1 MRKDSINNVVFT
13 LQIELCCVVLTWFLM
28 DCGLD
33 TEHHLLAPDT
43 QNSCRP
49 VKGRPG
55 RFGSGPRRETKGS
68 VKKKSEKSK
77 KKFFAYLHISD
88 QLEAKKKTKKEV
100 WKHDQF

>member
-13 LQIELCCVVLTWFLM
+13 LQIELCSVVLTWFLM

-77 KKFFAYLHISD
+77 KKILCIFTHFRPIRS
-88 QLEAKKKTKKEV
+88 
-100 WKHDQF
+100 